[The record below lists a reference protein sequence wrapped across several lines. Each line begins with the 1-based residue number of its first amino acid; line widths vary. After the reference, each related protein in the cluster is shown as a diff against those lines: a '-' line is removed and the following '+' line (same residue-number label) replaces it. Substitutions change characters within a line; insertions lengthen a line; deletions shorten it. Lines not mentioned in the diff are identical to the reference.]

1 MLTTP
6 VNSGTVKQVIY
17 PNNVRGDVK
26 KEPILNFSDYDLC
39 PKLINYLSPM
49 INGVRMFDVIRT
61 LYIVNM
67 IVASILSILILVLKC
82 ILFTMKL
89 RLGIHLL

>member
-6 VNSGTVKQVIY
+6 VNSGIVKQVIY
-17 PNNVRGDVK
+17 PNNVRGDIK

-49 INGVRMFDVIRT
+49 INGVRMFDVHSNIIYSKYDSCLHFIYT
-61 LYIVNM
+61 HTSVKMYTVHNEA
-67 IVASILSILILVLKC
+67 V
-82 ILFTMKL
+82 
-89 RLGIHLL
+89 G

>member
-1 MLTTP
+1 MVSECL
-6 VNSGTVKQVIY
+6 
-17 PNNVRGDVK
+17 
-26 KEPILNFSDYDLC
+26 
-39 PKLINYLSPM
+39 
-49 INGVRMFDVIRT
+49 MFIRT

-89 RLGIHLL
+89 RLGIHLLSITRYGSYEINHNYVTV